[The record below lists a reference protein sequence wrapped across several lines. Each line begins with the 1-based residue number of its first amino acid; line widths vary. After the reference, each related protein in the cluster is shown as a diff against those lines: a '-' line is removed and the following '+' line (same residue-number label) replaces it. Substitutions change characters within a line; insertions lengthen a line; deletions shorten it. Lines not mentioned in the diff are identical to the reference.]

1 MNENQAIVTLTARV
15 AMVSQVQAT
24 RDRRAASVLAARFRG
39 VGGMRLGGIRW
50 WFGPHDDKAVSQ
62 AESSAGALGG
72 EVAQL
77 LNSCSVEFLQHS
89 H

>member
-1 MNENQAIVTLTARV
+1 MGVVLDDEGETILFNAKGR
-15 AMVSQVQAT
+15 AT
-24 RDRRAASVLAARFRG
+24 RPVY
-39 VGGMRLGGIRW
+39 
-50 WFGPHDDKAVSQ
+50 Q

-89 H
+89 HQ